1 MEQEKNN
8 KGVIALLVVLVV
20 ILVVLC
26 ILLATGKLS
35 LKSNESTT
43 ENNVQGITNIES
55 LNNQVKI
62 TNLSIEKPS
71 ASAFGG
77 SENNMLAVPVS
88 FDLNCSNSS
97 LIAGVT
103 LKGYCLDTNDN
114 KYSIVGPLSIMAY
127 YCDSDEKKISMYVNQ
142 TYDKDGIPHEFDWKP
157 TNKWDNIDIKYCKI
171 EKANVRL
178 SDASEIVTGI
188 DINYEKE
195 FN

>member
-1 MEQEKNN
+1 MEQEKNKN
-8 KGVIALLVVLVV
+8 GLIILLAVLVV
-20 ILVVLC
+20 ILTVLC
-26 ILLATGKLS
+26 VLFATGTIS
-35 LKSNESTT
+35 FKSQNETT
-43 ENNVQGITNIES
+43 ENTNKGVTSIES
-55 LNNQVKI
+55 LNNLVKI

-142 TYDKDGIPHEFDWKP
+142 TYDKDGIPHEVDWKP